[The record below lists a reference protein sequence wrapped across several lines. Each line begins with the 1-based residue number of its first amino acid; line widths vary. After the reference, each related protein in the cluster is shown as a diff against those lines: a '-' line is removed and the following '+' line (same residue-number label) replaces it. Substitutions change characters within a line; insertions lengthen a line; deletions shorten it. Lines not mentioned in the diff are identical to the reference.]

1 MTTTEERRISVGTVT
16 PAFRQV
22 CWPDNSDTTIYFF
35 EAVNPD
41 DIMEMK
47 EFDKVGCLVF
57 WKVCNVER
65 HAILHAK
72 KDVLQAL
79 LRGLRKR

>member
-1 MTTTEERRISVGTVT
+1 MYNTSLQVCKRLPQKKKRSIQFSMTTTEERRISVGTVT

-57 WKVCNVER
+57 
-65 HAILHAK
+65 
-72 KDVLQAL
+72 
-79 LRGLRKR
+79 